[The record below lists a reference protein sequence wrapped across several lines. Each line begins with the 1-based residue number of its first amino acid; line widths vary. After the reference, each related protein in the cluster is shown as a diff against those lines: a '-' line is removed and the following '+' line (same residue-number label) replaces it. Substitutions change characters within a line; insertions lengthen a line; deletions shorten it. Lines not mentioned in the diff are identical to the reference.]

1 LRGLWF
7 LRGREA
13 ELGCA
18 GIWGFSM
25 SGDELATAVFGGGC
39 FWCVE
44 AVFDELRGV
53 HSVVSGYAGGETK
66 NPTYEQVCGGRTGHA
81 EVIKIEFD
89 PAQISFRDLM
99 TVFFATHDPTTLN
112 RQGNDVGTQYRSA
125 IFFADEEQ
133 KKEAAAFIQE
143 LDDAKSFKNAIVTT
157 LEPLTE
163 FYPAE
168 DYHQKYYANNPY
180 QPYCQYMIPPKLNKL
195 HKQYKELLKSH
206 GSSN

>member
-1 LRGLWF
+1 
-7 LRGREA
+7 
-13 ELGCA
+13 
-18 GIWGFSM
+18 M
-25 SGDELATAVFGGGC
+25 SEDNLATAVFGGGC

-44 AVFDELRGV
+44 AVFDELSGV
-53 HSVVSGYAGGETK
+53 HSVVSGYAGGESK

-89 PAQISFRDLM
+89 PEQISFRDLM

-125 IFFADEEQ
+125 IFFGNEEQ
-133 KKEAAAFIQE
+133 KKEAAAFIKE
-143 LDDAKSFKNAIVTT
+143 LGDAKSFKNSIVTT

-180 QPYCQYMIPPKLNKL
+180 QPYCQYMIPPKLTKL

-206 GSSN
+206 AGST